1 MNNIPKGSSLKKNS
15 AVFTLGVTSELSGI
29 PTSSIRQYI
38 DRGLIIPFKKETGR
52 HLFSLEDINRLK
64 YIHKQLNETGLNIAG
79 IKALLALIPCW
90 AIHECSINDRQ
101 ICEGF
106 HSVTVPCWEAS
117 EKGRECKNNDC
128 RECDV
133 YRIFEDY
140 QDIKSLI
147 TSLIK

>member
-1 MNNIPKGSSLKKNS
+1 MHKTSTGSSLEKNS
-15 AVFTLGVTSELSGI
+15 PVFTLGVASGLSGI

-52 HLFSLEDINRLK
+52 HLFSKEDINRLK
-64 YIHKQLNETGLNIAG
+64 YIHRQLNETGLNIAG

-101 ICEGF
+101 NCESF
-106 HSVTVPCWEAS
+106 HSITAPCWEAS
-117 EKGRECKNNDC
+117 QKGRECKNSNC

-147 TSLIK
+147 KALTT